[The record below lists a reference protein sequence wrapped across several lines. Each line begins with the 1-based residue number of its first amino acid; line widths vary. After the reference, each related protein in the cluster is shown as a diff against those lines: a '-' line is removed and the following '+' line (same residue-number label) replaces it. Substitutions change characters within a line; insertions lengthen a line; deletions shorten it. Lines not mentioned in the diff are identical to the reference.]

1 MQTGIA
7 KSSKEQVL
15 GPKGSSG
22 ITMGFPRK
30 GRYWWLSESRHGAEK
45 VNLAV
50 FSLDYDTSKIIFICM
65 YVFICVYLCL
75 SMYVVY
81 CVYVHVHLHR
91 CVCPPML
98 MLRLQGR
105 VSYSITLHS
114 MPLRRGLSLNPEVG
128 WQPASPGDPCPRHHS
143 TGVVM
148 CVAMPN
154 YSTVVIPIPS
164 KGPL

>member
-22 ITMGFPRK
+22 LAMGFPRK

-50 FSLDYDTSKIIFICM
+50 FNLDYDTSKIIFICM
-65 YVFICVYLCL
+65 YVFICVYMCW

-81 CVYVHVHLHR
+81 CVYVHVHPHR
-91 CVCPPML
+91 CVCPPTL
-98 MLRLQGR
+98 MLRLQSC
-105 VSYSITLHS
+105 VSFSVTLHP
-114 MPLRRGLSLNPEVG
+114 MPLRRGLSLNLEVG
-128 WQPASPGDPCPRHHS
+128 WQPASPGDPCPRSSQHR
-143 TGVVM
+143 GCYVRGY
-148 CVAMPN
+148 A
-154 YSTVVIPIPS
+154 
-164 KGPL
+164 